1 MAGEVDPPVTESVFA
16 QAVLAAAPHGG
27 SCEVLRLAEGKL
39 WTSGADGRLAC
50 SSHEGDTL
58 SRNWAQKIS
67 KRLDSP
73 TAAISLDGRLL
84 AVAEETQAG
93 FQVWVHELDAKGRM
107 SLQKPRNAGRF
118 TLNIRHLSWHQT
130 LPYLCIS
137 TDDGKLDVWWEESQ
151 GSSTTASRRQLLK
164 GLEGGVRCAALD
176 PQSKLL
182 AAAFTS
188 GQLVILS
195 FPEAAEKYRSTLWP
209 KSVSGSG
216 HLRLSW
222 QPNGKRL
229 ALPGL
234 RSLRLLPRDF
244 GEVQELTGGHRYSTT
259 MAVWSPSG
267 EVLASASL
275 EAVALWS
282 NDCLQRIFEFKVEPS
297 SFAWGGQLLAVG
309 TKTGQVALL
318 PALVHTD
325 TANTTTGPSEKET
338 KEEVAEVK
346 EAEETK
352 SADAEPSTPLEKR
365 TELFQPA
372 VQMKFQPGSTHRGR
386 RRLLA
391 WNEHGCLKLVI
402 GSKHRLVEV
411 DYYKCRDP
419 SSLREI
425 KADGVEIGALGP
437 GLCALASSRHVAVH
451 WAQSSFEHLV
461 PDGQCAQPEVE
472 PQLHFALFDLQKNDK
487 ICGCLPISPHSTLR
501 WIGFSAEEQ
510 PLTLDSGGVLRA
522 MLSTSSKSW
531 IPVAEV
537 GHECKLWPVEA
548 GGGVLRCMEVR
559 AGEEPQVA
567 AQRLTTVPYNLPVGF
582 ESDAAAGALL
592 KQLVRSKR
600 GRSRSDAF
608 SLQLFEEHVK
618 LKDQELAYDVAR
630 CYLTQGSEQLSLAR
644 SMAEKSELHELALKL
659 SQLIEGGER
668 PAKRR
673 LGS

>member
-209 KSVSGSG
+209 KTVSGSG

-346 EAEETK
+346 EVSEVCSASEKQAEETK

-461 PDGQCAQPEVE
+461 PDGQCVEALAVSRSFVAFFASPQRFLHIFTPAFTRIAELDMPHDIVSMVAFDQMLFCVFQAQPEVE

-548 GGGVLRCMEVR
+548 GGGVLRCME
-559 AGEEPQVA
+559 
-567 AQRLTTVPYNLPVGF
+567 
-582 ESDAAAGALL
+582 
-592 KQLVRSKR
+592 
-600 GRSRSDAF
+600 
-608 SLQLFEEHVK
+608 EHF
-618 LKDQELAYDVAR
+618 
-630 CYLTQGSEQLSLAR
+630 
-644 SMAEKSELHELALKL
+644 
-659 SQLIEGGER
+659 
-668 PAKRR
+668 
-673 LGS
+673 

>member
-1 MAGEVDPPVTESVFA
+1 
-16 QAVLAAAPHGG
+16 
-27 SCEVLRLAEGKL
+27 
-39 WTSGADGRLAC
+39 
-50 SSHEGDTL
+50 
-58 SRNWAQKIS
+58 
-67 KRLDSP
+67 
-73 TAAISLDGRLL
+73 
-84 AVAEETQAG
+84 
-93 FQVWVHELDAKGRM
+93 
-107 SLQKPRNAGRF
+107 
-118 TLNIRHLSWHQT
+118 
-130 LPYLCIS
+130 
-137 TDDGKLDVWWEESQ
+137 
-151 GSSTTASRRQLLK
+151 
-164 GLEGGVRCAALD
+164 
-176 PQSKLL
+176 
-182 AAAFTS
+182 
-188 GQLVILS
+188 
-195 FPEAAEKYRSTLWP
+195 
-209 KSVSGSG
+209 
-216 HLRLSW
+216 
-222 QPNGKRL
+222 
-229 ALPGL
+229 
-234 RSLRLLPRDF
+234 
-244 GEVQELTGGHRYSTT
+244 
-259 MAVWSPSG
+259 
-267 EVLASASL
+267 
-275 EAVALWS
+275 
-282 NDCLQRIFEFKVEPS
+282 VEPS
-297 SFAWGGQLLAVG
+297 SFAWSGQLLAVG

-346 EAEETK
+346 EVSEVCSASEKQAEETK